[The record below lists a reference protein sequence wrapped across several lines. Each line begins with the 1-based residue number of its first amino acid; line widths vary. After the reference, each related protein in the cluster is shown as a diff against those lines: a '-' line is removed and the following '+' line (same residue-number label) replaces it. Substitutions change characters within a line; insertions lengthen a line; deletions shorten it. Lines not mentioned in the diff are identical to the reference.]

1 MARSKYDSG
10 TILNYIF
17 VSSMWLLAFI
27 FYFLYLI
34 YKTFKKGVLFFGKTP
49 TILHF

>member
-1 MARSKYDSG
+1 MARSKYDPG
-10 TILNYIF
+10 TTLNYIF
-17 VSSMWLLAFI
+17 VSSMWILAFI
-27 FYFLYLI
+27 FYFFYLI